1 MFANDF
7 MKKTDKSG
15 GLDKAK
21 SIVHEYEAQL
31 LCAKLLHT
39 SFSSVLLR
47 SQIEVM
53 NDHIIINCD
62 NRTIADI
69 WCDKCQELCQ
79 IVLDAIRLPL
89 RVLVCW
95 PNCGSSNYDIPTGAI
110 LKMSLNNPGDTSRT
124 LRVLQQVVSGLGD
137 RDDRKL
143 LDEVMDEDEARCL
156 VELES
161 DRPIICNSN
170 LASLVQQTAAE
181 WRRTDLR
188 KHWAEKPAEFTDNK
202 DDAPEYLV
210 KVKDRLTKDGSVLL
224 GYETWLTDDVFGN
237 FRSLFQLT
245 SFQGLAARAVTIYS
259 FEESECL
266 VSG

>member
-1 MFANDF
+1 
-7 MKKTDKSG
+7 MKRADKSG

-39 SFSSVLLR
+39 SFSAILLR

-53 NDHIIINCD
+53 NDYIIINCD

-79 IVLDAIRLPL
+79 IILDIIKLPL
-89 RVLVCW
+89 RVSVRW
-95 PNCGSSNYDIPTGAI
+95 PNCGTSDYDIPTDAI
-110 LKMSLNNPGDTSRT
+110 LKMSVGNYNDANRT
-124 LRVLQQVVSGLGD
+124 LRVLQQVVSGPGD

-143 LDEVMDEDEARCL
+143 LDETMNEDEARCL

-161 DRPIICNSN
+161 DRPIICNNN

-188 KHWAEKPAEFTDNK
+188 KHWAEKPADFRDNK
-202 DDAPEYLV
+202 DDAPDYLV
-210 KVKDRLTKDGSVLL
+210 EVKDRLYSSGSILL
-224 GYETWLTDDVFGN
+224 GYDTWLTDDIFGN

-245 SFQGLAARAVTIYS
+245 NFQGTAARAVTIYS

-266 VSG
+266 VGG

>member
-1 MFANDF
+1 MFIDNL

-31 LCAKLLHT
+31 LCTKLLHT
-39 SFSSVLLR
+39 PFSSVLLR

-53 NDHIIINCD
+53 NDRVIINCA
-62 NRTIADI
+62 NRMIADI
-69 WCDKCQELCQ
+69 WCDKCQELCY
-79 IVLDAIRLPL
+79 IVLDVIKLPL

-95 PNCGSSNYDIPTGAI
+95 PNCGDSNYDIPTDAI
-110 LKMSLNNPGDTSRT
+110 VRMSLDNPGDASRT
-124 LRVLQQVVSGLGD
+124 LRVLQQVVSGPGD

-143 LDEVMDEDEARCL
+143 LDDVMNEDEARCL

-170 LASLVQQTAAE
+170 LASLVRQTAAE

-188 KHWAEKPAEFTDNK
+188 KHWADKPADFRDNK
-202 DDAPEYLV
+202 DDAPDYLV
-210 KVKDRLTKDGSVLL
+210 EVKDRLQSSGSVLL
-224 GYETWLTDDVFGN
+224 GYDTWLTDDIFGN

-245 SFQGLAARAVTIYS
+245 SFQGIAARAVTIYS

-266 VSG
+266 VGG